1 MEKRFNDD
9 DKITAKEILNIIAD
23 YKNCSNKDLEKS
35 LSFVKL
41 DFDNTKNHLIK
52 MTKHLDR
59 LEITY
64 NKLLKE
70 FNSRNGK

>member
-1 MEKRFNDD
+1 MEKRFSEENKVTSDD
-9 DKITAKEILNIIAD
+9 VLKIIAD
-23 YKNCSNKDLEKS
+23 YRNCSNKDLEKA
-35 LSFVKL
+35 LGFVKL
-41 DFDNTKNHLIK
+41 DFDNTKDHLIK

>member
-41 DFDNTKNHLIK
+41 DFDNTKEHLIK

>member
-1 MEKRFNDD
+1 MEKNFNQE
-9 DKITAKEILNIIAD
+9 DKVTSKQVLDIIAD
-23 YKNCSNKDLEKS
+23 YKNCSNKQLETA
-35 LSFVKL
+35 LEFVKL
-41 DFDNTKNHLIK
+41 DFYNTKEHLIK

-70 FNSRNGK
+70 YNTRNAR